1 MSLSKFKIIKT
12 LSPRLH
18 LSLKSFLL
26 TSAAVMLM
34 ISNYYAQSITCG
46 TTITNPGVYTLNSNL
61 ICNGTEPVITI
72 NANDV
77 VLDLNGYSISVSSG
91 QNGIVVANSSNVL
104 IKNGTINGIGYSGNG
119 ILVGGTIN
127 GLNISNIKASNF
139 DIGLYFIYDSQLS
152 SIAIVSDTLSNNNY
166 GIYLDQRI
174 TVSDFFTVYL
184 NNLTDNIRSAFHAQ
198 SDLNYS
204 DGLFLK
210 QNDVSGSCKID
221 GFGTVEIFSLSDFI
235 LDSNCFHG
243 FNKSANTPNS
253 SALLLGNVSN
263 VDIIALNLS
272 NDINMYIGHGLTV
285 GGKNTDLNIEVLNIM
300 HRDIGLHL
308 IYDSEFSGT
317 SISTNNF
324 SDNNYGIFVNQRIII
339 NSLFR
344 LHANTLNNNIVSA
357 FTANTDLNK
366 SLGLEIINN
375 FVYGSAKL
383 NGSSAVLFYALS
395 NFTIDSNCFNGFY
408 GAAVS
413 PTASAIALNNT
424 ENVTVQHIDLSYDGS
439 DGSMRIGSGLSL
451 CGTNIA
457 LTVLDVTAMNRDI
470 GLQIFYDSQFI
481 NSQFLQN
488 TFNNN
493 SYGTLI
499 HPRVS
504 TIGDFTFRNNTITQ
518 NSTTGF
524 FLSQKDDNFLFY
536 DNNIYNNTINFSGNE
551 PCNLFNSQLKKGNYW
566 GHSCPVPFYAHGGPD
581 EPFDTNIPGFVDSYA
596 YGTKDAWTL
605 SPESIES
612 KPCVVQLQSG
622 IISGSVKV
630 NSVGLRSV
638 ILSLYRVANN
648 SNTFL
653 GQAITDSQ
661 GNFTFNNLIS
671 GIYLVTIPVIP
682 YGYSI
687 SSNYQYALIDGG
699 NTVVINF
706 YLLKSIAVNMSNKS
720 SYWTKQFDYYLNR
733 KGKAKETSADL
744 TKYMNMIQYF
754 YSNKTMIFKGY
765 TTFHQWYMT
774 LDIKNN
780 ASILDKVKEQL
791 AAFLFNLAANYI
803 AQYIPVTQDNRTAGE
818 ALTFVTHIIKQNL
831 SNQFNIAYEVLNNI
845 NSCQKIAS
853 GIIPPSEILYDKQND
868 NSIVMTAE
876 MPYEFSLLQNYPNPF
891 NPVTTIE
898 YSIPLPGFV
907 KLIVFDSLGNQIT
920 TLVNESKSSGLH
932 RTILDGNKLS
942 SGIYIYQLLYN
953 NKSITKKMLLIK

>member
-1 MSLSKFKIIKT
+1 MVMSLSKFRIIKT
-12 LSPRLH
+12 LSHRFNFT
-18 LSLKSFLL
+18 LKSFFL

-46 TTITNPGVYTLNSNL
+46 TTITNPGVYILESDL
-61 ICNGTEPVITI
+61 ICSGTEPAITI
-72 NANDV
+72 NSHDV
-77 VLDLNGYSISVSSG
+77 VLDLNNHTIKVMPW
-91 QNGIVVANSSNVL
+91 QNAIVVANSSNVL
-104 IKNGTINGIGYSGNG
+104 IKDGFLSGSDYLGNG
-119 ILVGGTIN
+119 IVVGGTVS
-127 GLNISNIKASNF
+127 GLNISAVRATNF

-152 SIAIVSDTLSNNNY
+152 NISIASDSLANNNY
-166 GIYLDQRI
+166 GIFFDQRI
-174 TVSDFFTVYL
+174 NVSGTIYINNNDL
-184 NNLTDNIRSAFHAQ
+184 NSNIRSAFHSQ
-198 SDLNYS
+198 SDINAS
-204 DGLFLK
+204 NGLTLS
-210 QNDVSGSCKID
+210 QNSVWNSCHAD
-221 GFGTVEIFSLSDFI
+221 YFGAVEIYSLSNFTIDR
-235 LDSNCFHG
+235 SS
-243 FNKSANTPNS
+243 FNGLESTAKSPNS
-253 SALLLGNVSN
+253 SAFILANTDSVILDGL
-263 VDIIALNLS
+263 ILANLER
-272 NDINMYIGHGLTV
+272 DFVGVGLTV
-285 GGKNTDLNIEVLNIM
+285 GGINKELVIKSLIASY
-300 HRDIGLHL
+300 RDIAIHL
-308 IYDSEFSGT
+308 IYDSEFNGT
-317 SISTNNF
+317 TISDNYLT
-324 SDNNYGIFVNQRIII
+324 DNNYGIFVNQRNAVKSYFKFRNNNLERNRYSSFVTKVDLNQFALLEIDNNTIYASASI
-339 NSLFR
+339 PGSAAVQIYSLSGFTIGPNCFVGYEICAASQNSSALVVGNTRNVSIQNINLSYGGSGHLGHGLTVHGSNDSLTVSGITVSNRDIALQVLYDSYYNNSLFQK
-344 LHANTLNNNIVSA
+344 N
-357 FTANTDLNK
+357 
-366 SLGLEIINN
+366 SLI
-375 FVYGSAKL
+375 S
-383 NGSSAVLFYALS
+383 
-395 NFTIDSNCFNGFY
+395 
-408 GAAVS
+408 
-413 PTASAIALNNT
+413 
-424 ENVTVQHIDLSYDGS
+424 
-439 DGSMRIGSGLSL
+439 
-451 CGTNIA
+451 
-457 LTVLDVTAMNRDI
+457 
-470 GLQIFYDSQFI
+470 
-481 NSQFLQN
+481 
-488 TFNNN
+488 N
-493 SYGTLI
+493 SYGILV

-504 TIGDFTFRNNTITQ
+504 TNGSFTFRNNTITQ

-536 DNNIYNNTINFSGNE
+536 DNNIFNNTINFSGNE

-605 SPESIES
+605 PPESIES

-630 NSVGLRSV
+630 NSVGLQSV

-687 SSNYQYALIDGG
+687 SSNYQYALIDAG